1 VPLAEGKILIDAKWQ
16 PEISLQGLQGFSYVW
31 VIFLFHKNTN
41 QRFHAKVHPPRLGGD
56 SMGVFATRSPHRPN
70 PIGLSLLK
78 LESVQSDHLVV
89 SGLDLIEGTPILD
102 IKPYL
107 SEVEGPLKT
116 QPANS
121 TSINYKMEFAN
132 ATSESE
138 VGVNMQSRLDIN
150 LADRTSVEG
159 WVQSTE
165 PRKIWTFTWTTTA
178 QTQLID
184 WQNQHH
190 RSRLQELI
198 EQVIGQDPRPIIYRG
213 YEGQA
218 EGPYRQSHVV
228 RLHEADIY
236 FRYLT
241 EEAIEITSISI
252 VKM

>member
-1 VPLAEGKILIDAKWQ
+1 MVNLSIIGRIESCYKDKFGTPRQPGLVPLAEGKILIDAKWQ

-78 LESVQSDHLVV
+78 LESVHQDHLVV

-116 QPANS
+116 QQLNS
-121 TSINYKMEFAN
+121 
-132 ATSESE
+132 
-138 VGVNMQSRLDIN
+138 
-150 LADRTSVEG
+150 TSVEG

-165 PRKIWTFTWTTTA
+165 ARKTWIFKWTTTA

-184 WQNQHH
+184 WQNQYH

-198 EQVIGQDPRPIIYRG
+198 EQVIGQDPRPIIYKG

-241 EEAIEITSISI
+241 EEVIEITSISI
-252 VKM
+252 VDK